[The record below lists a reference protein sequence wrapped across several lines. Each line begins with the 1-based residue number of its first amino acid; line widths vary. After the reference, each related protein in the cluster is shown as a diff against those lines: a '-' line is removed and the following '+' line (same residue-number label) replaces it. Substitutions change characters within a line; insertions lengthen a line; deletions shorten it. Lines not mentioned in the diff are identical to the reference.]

1 MNALFW
7 IVAAVCWVLAV
18 WAAAVARWIRTGHR
32 SELAGLLGG
41 EASQRWQAI
50 EPKLNGAAEAL
61 TFKSLVLEVIF
72 LLAWLGGWAEAA
84 SPGWMVGGEPLGLVS
99 LAIGAIVALML
110 LWLGPIAISAALAK
124 YIGASMTA
132 RSRMM
137 LSGAM
142 LGGPILSWMPRLVD
156 EIVKRLS
163 GANLR
168 DNTRNGDAE
177 AALLRSIEHQQRQGA
192 IDEGAATLLENV
204 VDFATTDVGEVMT
217 PRTEIEG
224 IEFTEDLA
232 LIRSF
237 IREEGHSRIP
247 VYEED
252 LDHII
257 GILYVKDLVSFLGED
272 AADFKLR
279 PLLRAPIVVPDTK
292 PVKDLLVDFQNA
304 GVHLAIVVDE
314 YGGTAGLA
322 TIEDILEEIV
332 GEIYDEHEDGDDEEP
347 ELSENHDGTWEV
359 DARFHIDD
367 FNEALDLDL
376 PEDDEYDTVGG
387 WAMAQMGHVPN
398 PGEVVE
404 HSGIR
409 CTVLAA
415 MPTHIV
421 RLKVERPAAAQ

>member
-1 MNALFW
+1 ML
-7 IVAAVCWVLAV
+7 
-18 WAAAVARWIRTGHR
+18 
-32 SELAGLLGG
+32 
-41 EASQRWQAI
+41 
-50 EPKLNGAAEAL
+50 
-61 TFKSLVLEVIF
+61 
-72 LLAWLGGWAEAA
+72 GWA
-84 SPGWMVGGEPLGLVS
+84 V
-99 LAIGAIVALML
+99 
-110 LWLGPIAISAALAK
+110 
-124 YIGASMTA
+124 
-132 RSRMM
+132 
-137 LSGAM
+137 
-142 LGGPILSWMPRLVD
+142 LGGPIISWMPRLVD
-156 EIVKRLS
+156 EVVKRLS
-163 GANLR
+163 GANVR
-168 DNTRNGDAE
+168 DTARNGEAE
-177 AALLRSIEHQQRQGA
+177 AELLRSIEHQQRQGA

-224 IEFTEDLA
+224 IEFTEDLTV
-232 LIRSF
+232 IRSF

-272 AADFKLR
+272 PADFELR
-279 PLLRAPIVVPDTK
+279 PLLRAPIVVPDSK

-347 ELSENHDGTWEV
+347 ELSENNDGTWEV

-387 WAMAQMGHVPN
+387 WAMAQVGHVPN

-404 HSGIR
+404 HRGIR

-421 RLKVERPAAAQ
+421 RLKVERSAVAQ